1 MRDTGVV
8 SLNTIEEI
16 AGKKAAHTLFALP
29 NGEGGVT
36 ANITLYAGINKNT
49 KQPKKAVSFLQVL
62 YSEEILSG
70 KGIDLDGR
78 MEGSGVKFSQG
89 VSIYKN
95 DLEKRIRSLSKEDQ
109 EQMKMIQ
116 ERITAVRFYSELDGN
131 LNALLA
137 EYGAQSDEKQKDA
150 LVKTAMQKW
159 KNSLK

>member
-1 MRDTGVV
+1 M
-8 SLNTIEEI
+8 
-16 AGKKAAHTLFALP
+16 
-29 NGEGGVT
+29 
-36 ANITLYAGINKNT
+36 
-49 KQPKKAVSFLQVL
+49 L

-116 ERITAVRFYSELDGN
+116 ERNCG
-131 LNALLA
+131 
-137 EYGAQSDEKQKDA
+137 K
-150 LVKTAMQKW
+150 
-159 KNSLK
+159 

>member
-1 MRDTGVV
+1 M

-49 KQPKKAVSFLQVL
+49 KQPKKAVSFCRCCTVRKF
-62 YSEEILSG
+62 YPG

-89 VSIYKN
+89 VSI
-95 DLEKRIRSLSKEDQ
+95 
-109 EQMKMIQ
+109 
-116 ERITAVRFYSELDGN
+116 
-131 LNALLA
+131 
-137 EYGAQSDEKQKDA
+137 
-150 LVKTAMQKW
+150 
-159 KNSLK
+159 